1 MFLIIVKKIFILLI
15 FFYIFKNISLI
26 GDGVGDNKLKITK
39 LKNKFIM
46 MNIFHLRQVK
56 KLNDFIRS

>member
-39 LKNKFIM
+39 LKKEN
-46 MNIFHLRQVK
+46 
-56 KLNDFIRS
+56 S